1 MKKGPSIHFRTGGP
15 CCETRDGLR
24 RDEPR
29 ALCALMPGPCPASAS
44 GPGRPHSTKISRA
57 PDTGAGRTNHF
68 SGRAWDAASPAR
80 RAGFG
85 SPRRPRIWRPA
96 AAPRPQQAA
105 TAPARPV
112 RALSEHRP
120 KPCRSNPASGSA
132 TACPES
138 QHQTPTGRLKVPLL
152 SPCGSWAP
160 GKWLR
165 RAQPCPGIPS
175 RACPAWSPDMAEVGQ
190 TRLQLP
196 EPLQAQPGAGRV
208 KPETRHTRAQK
219 NRSGAGPQSA
229 HTS

>member
-29 ALCALMPGPCPASAS
+29 ARCACMPGGPLPRKRVRAGSSLLHENQSAPRRS
-44 GPGRPHSTKISRA
+44 ARQGRIA
-57 PDTGAGRTNHF
+57 F

-80 RAGFG
+80 RGGFG
-85 SPRRPRIWRPA
+85 APRQPRIWRLA
-96 AAPRPQQAA
+96 GAPRPQRAA

-112 RALSEHRP
+112 RALPADRP

-132 TACPES
+132 TACQES

-175 RACPAWSPDMAEVGQ
+175 RGCPAWSPDMAEVGQ

-196 EPLQAQPGAGRV
+196 EPLQAQPGRV
-208 KPETRHTRAQK
+208 
-219 NRSGAGPQSA
+219 G
-229 HTS
+229 